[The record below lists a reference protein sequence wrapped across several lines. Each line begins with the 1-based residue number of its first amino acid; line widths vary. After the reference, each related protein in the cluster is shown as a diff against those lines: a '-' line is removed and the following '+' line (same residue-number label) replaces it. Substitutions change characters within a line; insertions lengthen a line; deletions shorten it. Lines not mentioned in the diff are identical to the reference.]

1 MPGKPI
7 KIGPFIGGLNNIS
20 TAGESKDNEVVEL
33 VNYEVG
39 LDSALV
45 SRPPIE
51 VIDGTA
57 LNLANTWDVLGIYR
71 ITNGNWYAVVNVPT
85 GATTYDIRAYP
96 LGDFSAAPTTIKTT
110 TGLNNKVVSFVQ
122 YNDWCYFNVAEG
134 ATDTGFR
141 WKSGSAVSAI
151 AAMPR
156 GTVMV
161 SWEDRLWITGSG
173 LAANGNYV
181 WFSTVD
187 ATGPKPEV
195 WTVSTDFFNTDPGSG
210 GLNTALLPLTSSLLI
225 FKEDATYRFTFPSAP
240 KNGDLVNISRQIGAA
255 GPTSVC
261 AFESYAFVYDQ
272 GRIYE
277 MINTKF
283 TQINQNVDFGKGV
296 GNSVDALAPSVDMSI
311 VNRRIVLRYFNRMF
325 AYGIDSRT
333 WSEWSTISG
342 SPSKFIELPGD
353 SASANPSVYLA
364 ASRGQ
369 TQSVGVNQIE
379 DANFVDPVMNIR
391 RMTQAN
397 LIGTATVASGTVTL
411 TKTGAGFPLLYL
423 SETGNVGD
431 YNIPVS
437 PGQTLTLTAT
447 ISSTT
452 AATNKMVINYNFLKR
467 DGSTSSIVSNAI
479 AADIPSMTDTVVI
492 PANAILMNITLGLSA
507 TALVGDVV
515 TIRTPNLVRSSVTS
529 PVSLMRLIDQY
540 QNTTAVEFIECWVKT
555 KAYDYQANSVFK
567 RLFLWGLD
575 VKTPRAIEMQA
586 MPLGKKATVTW
597 DQLETYTWDQLEFG
611 TWDNPLK
618 FLNISKTIVDDMD
631 GLIDISENGRFFVK
645 ADKSL
650 RFRQIQYAVKMTTLG
665 NADSG
670 PAKLFSLTSY
680 TKAGQMVVDKA
691 T

>member
-7 KIGPFIGGLNNIS
+7 KIGPFVGGLNNTS

-39 LDSALV
+39 LDSALI

-51 VIDGTA
+51 VVDGTA
-57 LNLANTWDVLGIYR
+57 LNLTNSWDVLGIYR
-71 ITNGNWYAVVNVPT
+71 ITNGNWYVIVNVPT

-96 LGDFSAAPTTIKTT
+96 LGDFSAAPLAIKTT
-110 TGLNNKVVSFVQ
+110 TGLNNKVVAFVQ
-122 YNDWCYFNVAEG
+122 YNDWCYFNVNEG

-141 WKSGSAVSAI
+141 WKSGTAVAAI

-156 GTVMV
+156 GSVMV

-173 LAANGNYV
+173 IATTGNYV

-195 WTVSTDFFNTDPGSG
+195 WTTATDFFNCDPGSG
-210 GLNTALLPLTSSLLI
+210 GLNTALLPLTSSILI

-283 TQINQNVDFGKGV
+283 TQINQNVDFSKGV

-333 WSEWSTISG
+333 WSEWNTISG

-353 SASANPSVYLA
+353 SASANPSIYVA

-369 TQSVGVNQIE
+369 TQSIGVNQIE
-379 DANFVDPVMNIR
+379 DSNFADPVMNIR
-391 RMTQAN
+391 RLTQAN
-397 LIGTATVASGTVTL
+397 LSGTATVSNGIITVTRS
-411 TKTGAGFPLLYL
+411 TAAFPQIYL
-423 SETGNVGD
+423 SETGNTDD

-437 PGQTLTLTAT
+437 PGQTLTLTAVV
-447 ISSTT
+447 SSTT
-452 AATNKMVINYNFLKR
+452 VASNKLAISYNFLKR
-467 DGSTSSIVSNAI
+467 DGSTSTVFSNAL
-479 AADIPSMTDTVVI
+479 AADIPNLTDTILV
-492 PANAILMNITLGLSA
+492 PANAILMYITIGISA
-507 TALVGDVV
+507 TASPGDVV
-515 TIRTPNLVRSSVTS
+515 TIRTPNLVRASVTS

-540 QNTTAVEFIECWVKT
+540 QNTTEVEFIECWVKT

-586 MPLGKKATVTW
+586 IPLGRKNIVTW
-597 DQLETYTWDQLEFG
+597 DDLEAYTWDQLEFG

-618 FLNISKTIVDDMD
+618 FKNVSKTVIDHTEEM
-631 GLIDISENGRFFVK
+631 IDISENGRFFVK
-645 ADKSL
+645 ADKAL